1 MRWRT
6 EALLMLLRTTTHFGC
21 CCEVSSLKSPGESK
35 ERLRVTK
42 CRGRTDCFAK
52 REILSRGRTIHRY
65 NSRQHSGGCLSIAL
79 IIMRNNSN
87 HKTMMTRYC
96 AHTIGMYVLKYHC
109 PRGRPVVPCH
119 PEKQYIQRMLCNGNG
134 ICSDIGTIGNNGSF
148 TDAYCIDL
156 SVLVLALLRCLLS
169 CIALQD
175 RCLCVQY

>member
-1 MRWRT
+1 VLNFVAVATAIAGASATVHHTGELVEEPVRWRT

-52 REILSRGRTIHRY
+52 RENLSRGRTIHRY

-109 PRGRPVVPCH
+109 PV
-119 PEKQYIQRMLCNGNG
+119 E
-134 ICSDIGTIGNNGSF
+134 
-148 TDAYCIDL
+148 DL
-156 SVLVLALLRCLLS
+156 
-169 CIALQD
+169 
-175 RCLCVQY
+175 